1 LAAVLG
7 RSRSVV
13 SARSGRGVGLS
24 RPASRVDNRRG

>member
-1 LAAVLG
+1 
-7 RSRSVV
+7 VV